1 MTFFE
6 WSEAMSLGEPLL
18 DADHKCLIGL
28 INRLHESL
36 QDGTGSDVLDE
47 IFDGLIAYIEFHFA
61 REEKVIE
68 ACGYP
73 GAKAH
78 QEEHA
83 EFTQH
88 IYDLRDRRVRGIG
101 PAITHESLHYL
112 RNWLNHHILI
122 QDMAYKPYLEHNP
135 LGNEVAQAFGP
146 GLADDVRAFSAGGH
160 DKTGSHVTAATGTD
174 QGAW

>member
-1 MTFFE
+1 MPFFE

-28 INRLHESL
+28 INRLHESF
-36 QDGTGSDVLDE
+36 QDGTGSDVLDD

-68 ACGYP
+68 ACDYP

-88 IYDLRDRRVRGIG
+88 IYDLRDRHVRGTG

-112 RNWLNHHILI
+112 RSWLNHHIMTDASDTTVGMI
-122 QDMAYKPYLEHNP
+122 IDKWYEPRAARS
-135 LGNEVAQAFGP
+135 VARNLVFDG
-146 GLADDVRAFSAGGH
+146 R
-160 DKTGSHVTAATGTD
+160 
-174 QGAW
+174 